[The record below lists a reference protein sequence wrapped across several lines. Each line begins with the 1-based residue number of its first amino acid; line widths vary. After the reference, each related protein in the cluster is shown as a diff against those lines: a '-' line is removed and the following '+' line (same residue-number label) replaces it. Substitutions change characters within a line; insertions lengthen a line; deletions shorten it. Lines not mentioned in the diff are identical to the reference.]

1 MKNDIYGEPDIIT
14 RGKNVARVFSP
25 VLDEKERERR
35 MEIIK
40 KAVAHLELSTVTKGQ

>member
-14 RGKNVARVFSP
+14 RGKNVANVYSP
-25 VLDEKERERR
+25 ILTDKERERR

-40 KAVAHLELSTVTKGQ
+40 KAVAHLELSTVTKGK